1 MQQLQRENRDLER
14 RLVNMLMYI
23 SGGMKKKNKAEKEDE
38 GHKEAEHEEH
48 VENENKK
55 IVSND
60 KGEKQG
66 DDDKIENVGNGEHKE
81 KEDREIEDVE
91 KCTVMERKGY

>member
-23 SGGMKKKNKAEKEDE
+23 SGGMKKKKKAEKEDE

-48 VENENKK
+48 VENEKKK

-60 KGEKQG
+60 EGEKQG

-91 KCTVMERKGY
+91 KWTVMERRGY